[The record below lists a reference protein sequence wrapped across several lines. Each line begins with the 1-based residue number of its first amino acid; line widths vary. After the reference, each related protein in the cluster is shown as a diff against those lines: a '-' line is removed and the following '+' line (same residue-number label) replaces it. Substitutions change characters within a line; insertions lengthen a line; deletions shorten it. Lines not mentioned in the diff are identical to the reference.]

1 MPVSAGVISQEAVY
15 QAAYE
20 VNRRAAIAVP
30 KDGLLAYQKA
40 LAQESKPL
48 AKFIL
53 AQICHNYQ
61 VAVAEGRPMCGDT
74 GLPRYYVKIGNE
86 ARLEGGFVA
95 LERALRQAVADVTRD
110 IQLRANRVHPLT
122 RKNPGNNVGIFAPNV
137 DYSFEPDADWVDITA
152 VHKGGLFGTDYRMLF
167 PGDGLEGIKRFFL
180 DNLAEF
186 ARRGLSCPPVT
197 VGIGIGGTKD
207 QAVRLSKE
215 AACLRVQGD
224 RHPDPVVARLEDEL
238 TDLGN
243 RTGFG
248 AMGVGGDVTVLD
260 VHIEIAYTHTG
271 GTPIGISQ
279 FCHAYRRATARLYP
293 DGRIEYRDDPQ
304 WFTPYYRR
312 EGIA

>member
-122 RKNPGNNVGIFAPNV
+122 RKNPGNNVGVFAPNV

-248 AMGVGGDVTVLD
+248 VMGVGGDVTVLD